1 MIYLYNDDNK
11 EMLDVYIYFDD
22 GSISFNLT
30 LKIILRFY
38 INDLFVLNICTSY
51 TKY

>member
-11 EMLDVYIYFDD
+11 KMLDVYIYFDD

-30 LKIILRFY
+30 LKVVVCFY
-38 INDLFVLNICTSY
+38 INDLFVLNIYTSH
-51 TKY
+51 TKH